1 MSELTI
7 TLAGSEEKAEFSGSN
22 AWLRNDGTDTVYAAK
37 SAGVTAGADG
47 VVAVP
52 AGQSAP
58 VYGANGT
65 VFLLGTGSVQLIG
78 SDYSTNPFKTSAQS
92 GGSGADSVARA
103 AISAHAGNTDIHVTA
118 AEKAIWNDKADLNQT
133 LRNLTFWSEGDIKDK
148 SLASASGFVF
158 VGNEVTGMPYDNTYW
173 FASIEHTTNHCKITA
188 TDINNHRKTF
198 NIVYSDTLKKWD
210 EWINIADGGNADT
223 LNGLHANEIASNPN
237 LLINPDFRINQR
249 GETSYTAAGY
259 TVDGWYTNGGAVDVT
274 ENGVE
279 LTNSG
284 TSAVRFRQ
292 NSEITHA
299 QLAGRDITL
308 SAGVGGTTYSASGK
322 VPETKPA
329 NDIQIVSLAP
339 ADTDVGIYLNY
350 SPTRDM
356 FYTYAYVPAGKSAVL
371 NWVKAE
377 IGSVATL
384 FVPPDPATEL
394 AKCQRYLTVLPS
406 GRYGR
411 AVFVGT
417 NAMQFECDLPVTM
430 RIKPTVVS
438 GTFGTIAL
446 NQSSTSQ
453 AVTDYTTEILSLKN
467 NLLLLQLSKTNGA
480 SDCALFATDK
490 ILLSAEL

>member
-1 MSELTI
+1 MDNMK
-7 TLAGSEEKAEFSGSN
+7 TLALTGSEEKAEFSGSN
-22 AWLRNDGTDTVYAAK
+22 AWLRNDSTDTIYAAK
-37 SAGVTAGADG
+37 SAGVVAGADG
-47 VVAVP
+47 VVAIP

-65 VFLLGTGSVQLIG
+65 VYLLGTGSVQLIG

-103 AISAHAGNTDIHVTA
+103 AISAHAGNADIHVTA
-118 AEKAIWNDKADLNQT
+118 AEKAAWNAVN
-133 LRNLTFWSEGDIKDK
+133 
-148 SLASASGFVF
+148 
-158 VGNEVTGMPYDNTYW
+158 
-173 FASIEHTTNHCKITA
+173 C
-188 TDINNHRKTF
+188 
-198 NIVYSDTLKKWD
+198 
-210 EWINIADGGNADT
+210 
-223 LNGLHANEIASNPN
+223 SNPN

-322 VPETKPA
+322 IPETKPA
-329 NDIQIVSLAP
+329 NDIQIVSLTT
-339 ADTDVGIYLNY
+339 ADADVGIYLNY

>member
-7 TLAGSEEKAEFSGSN
+7 TLAGSEEKAEFSGGN

-118 AEKAIWNDKADLNQT
+118 AEKAAWNAVN
-133 LRNLTFWSEGDIKDK
+133 
-148 SLASASGFVF
+148 
-158 VGNEVTGMPYDNTYW
+158 Y
-173 FASIEHTTNHCKITA
+173 
-188 TDINNHRKTF
+188 
-198 NIVYSDTLKKWD
+198 
-210 EWINIADGGNADT
+210 
-223 LNGLHANEIASNPN
+223 SNPN

-322 VPETKPA
+322 IPETKPA
-329 NDIQIVSLAP
+329 NDIQIVSLTT
-339 ADTDVGIYLNY
+339 ADADVGIYLNY

-356 FYTYAYVPAGKSAVL
+356 FYAYAYVPAGKSAVL

-377 IGSVATL
+377 IGSVTTQ
-384 FVPPDPATEL
+384 FVPPNPATEL
-394 AKCQRYLTVLPS
+394 TKCQRYLTVLPS

-446 NQSSTSQ
+446 NQSSMSQ

>member
-7 TLAGSEEKAEFSGSN
+7 TLAGSEEKAEFAGGN
-22 AWLRNDGTDTVYAAK
+22 AWLRNDGADTVYAAK
-37 SAGVTAGADG
+37 TAGITAGADG
-47 VVAVP
+47 VVAIP
-52 AGQSAP
+52 AGHSAP

-118 AEKAIWNDKADLNQT
+118 AEKAAWNAVN
-133 LRNLTFWSEGDIKDK
+133 
-148 SLASASGFVF
+148 
-158 VGNEVTGMPYDNTYW
+158 Y
-173 FASIEHTTNHCKITA
+173 
-188 TDINNHRKTF
+188 
-198 NIVYSDTLKKWD
+198 
-210 EWINIADGGNADT
+210 
-223 LNGLHANEIASNPN
+223 SNPN

-249 GETSYTAAGY
+249 GETSYTAVGY

-329 NDIQIVSLAP
+329 NDIQIVSLTT
-339 ADTDVGIYLNY
+339 ADADVGIYLNY

-356 FYTYAYVPAGKSAVL
+356 FYAYAYVPAGKSAVL

-377 IGSVATL
+377 IGSVTTQ
-384 FVPPDPATEL
+384 FVPPNPATEL
-394 AKCQRYLTVLPS
+394 TKCQRYLTVLPS

-446 NQSSTSQ
+446 NQSSMSQ

>member
-7 TLAGSEEKAEFSGSN
+7 TLAGSEEKAEFSGGN

-37 SAGVTAGADG
+37 TAGIAAGADG
-47 VVAVP
+47 VVAIP

-65 VFLLGTGSVQLIG
+65 VYLLGTGSVQLIG

-118 AEKAIWNDKADLNQT
+118 TEKAAWNAVN
-133 LRNLTFWSEGDIKDK
+133 
-148 SLASASGFVF
+148 
-158 VGNEVTGMPYDNTYW
+158 Y
-173 FASIEHTTNHCKITA
+173 
-188 TDINNHRKTF
+188 
-198 NIVYSDTLKKWD
+198 
-210 EWINIADGGNADT
+210 
-223 LNGLHANEIASNPN
+223 SNPN

-274 ENGVE
+274 KNGVE

-322 VPETKPA
+322 VHETKPA
-329 NDIQIVSLAP
+329 NDIQIVSLNT
-339 ADTDVGIYLNY
+339 ADADVGIYLNY

-356 FYTYAYVPAGKSAVL
+356 FYAYAYVPAGKSAVL

-384 FVPPDPATEL
+384 FVTPDPATEL

>member
-7 TLAGSEEKAEFSGSN
+7 TLAGSEEKAEFSGGN

-47 VVAVP
+47 VVAIP
-52 AGQSAP
+52 AGHSAP

-118 AEKAIWNDKADLNQT
+118 AEKAAWNAVN
-133 LRNLTFWSEGDIKDK
+133 
-148 SLASASGFVF
+148 
-158 VGNEVTGMPYDNTYW
+158 Y
-173 FASIEHTTNHCKITA
+173 
-188 TDINNHRKTF
+188 
-198 NIVYSDTLKKWD
+198 
-210 EWINIADGGNADT
+210 
-223 LNGLHANEIASNPN
+223 SNPN

-322 VPETKPA
+322 IPETKPA
-329 NDIQIVSLAP
+329 NDIQVVALLI

-394 AKCQRYLTVLPS
+394 AKCQRYYQIRTTNNVDPLDMRPS
-406 GRYGR
+406 MR
-411 AVFVGT
+411 T
-417 NAMQFECDLPVTM
+417 ITDIKQVTGGYAY
-430 RIKPTVVS
+430 V
-438 GTFGTIAL
+438 
-446 NQSSTSQ
+446 
-453 AVTDYTTEILSLKN
+453 
-467 NLLLLQLSKTNGA
+467 
-480 SDCALFATDK
+480 
-490 ILLSAEL
+490 AEL

>member
-7 TLAGSEEKAEFSGSN
+7 TLAGSEEKAEFSGGN

-47 VVAVP
+47 VVAIP
-52 AGQSAP
+52 AGHSAP

-118 AEKAIWNDKADLNQT
+118 AEKAAWNAVN
-133 LRNLTFWSEGDIKDK
+133 
-148 SLASASGFVF
+148 
-158 VGNEVTGMPYDNTYW
+158 Y
-173 FASIEHTTNHCKITA
+173 
-188 TDINNHRKTF
+188 
-198 NIVYSDTLKKWD
+198 
-210 EWINIADGGNADT
+210 
-223 LNGLHANEIASNPN
+223 SNPN

-329 NDIQIVSLAP
+329 NDIQIVSLTT
-339 ADTDVGIYLNY
+339 ADADVGIYLNY

-356 FYTYAYVPAGKSAVL
+356 FYAYAYVPAGKSAVL

-377 IGSVATL
+377 IGSVTTQ
-384 FVPPDPATEL
+384 FVPPNPATEL

>member
-1 MSELTI
+1 MENMK
-7 TLAGSEEKAEFSGSN
+7 TLALTGSEEKAEFSGSN
-22 AWLRNDGTDTVYAAK
+22 AWLRNDSTDTVYAAK

-118 AEKAIWNDKADLNQT
+118 AEKAAWNAVN
-133 LRNLTFWSEGDIKDK
+133 
-148 SLASASGFVF
+148 
-158 VGNEVTGMPYDNTYW
+158 Y
-173 FASIEHTTNHCKITA
+173 
-188 TDINNHRKTF
+188 
-198 NIVYSDTLKKWD
+198 
-210 EWINIADGGNADT
+210 
-223 LNGLHANEIASNPN
+223 SNPN

-329 NDIQIVSLAP
+329 NDIQIVSLNT
-339 ADTDVGIYLNY
+339 ADADVGIYLNY

-356 FYTYAYVPAGKSAVL
+356 FYAYAYVPAGKSAVL

-384 FVPPDPATEL
+384 FVPPGPATEL
-394 AKCQRYLTVLPS
+394 AKCQRYYQIRTTNDVDPLDMRPS
-406 GRYGR
+406 MR
-411 AVFVGT
+411 T
-417 NAMQFECDLPVTM
+417 ITDIKQVTGGYAY
-430 RIKPTVVS
+430 V
-438 GTFGTIAL
+438 
-446 NQSSTSQ
+446 
-453 AVTDYTTEILSLKN
+453 
-467 NLLLLQLSKTNGA
+467 
-480 SDCALFATDK
+480 
-490 ILLSAEL
+490 AEL

>member
-7 TLAGSEEKAEFSGSN
+7 TLAGSEKKAEFAGGN
-22 AWLRNDGTDTVYAAK
+22 AWLRNDGADTVYAAK
-37 SAGVTAGADG
+37 SAGVAAGADG
-47 VVAVP
+47 VVAIP

-118 AEKAIWNDKADLNQT
+118 AEKAAWNAVN
-133 LRNLTFWSEGDIKDK
+133 
-148 SLASASGFVF
+148 
-158 VGNEVTGMPYDNTYW
+158 Y
-173 FASIEHTTNHCKITA
+173 
-188 TDINNHRKTF
+188 
-198 NIVYSDTLKKWD
+198 
-210 EWINIADGGNADT
+210 
-223 LNGLHANEIASNPN
+223 SNPN

-249 GETSYTAAGY
+249 GETSYTAVGY

-308 SAGVGGTTYSASGK
+308 SASVGGTTYSASGK

-329 NDIQIVSLAP
+329 NDIQVVALLI

-356 FYTYAYVPAGKSAVL
+356 FYAYAYVPSGKSAVL

-394 AKCQRYLTVLPS
+394 TKCQRYYQICTTNDVDPLDMRPS
-406 GRYGR
+406 MR
-411 AVFVGT
+411 T
-417 NAMQFECDLPVTM
+417 ITDIKQVTGGYAY
-430 RIKPTVVS
+430 V
-438 GTFGTIAL
+438 
-446 NQSSTSQ
+446 
-453 AVTDYTTEILSLKN
+453 
-467 NLLLLQLSKTNGA
+467 
-480 SDCALFATDK
+480 
-490 ILLSAEL
+490 AEL

>member
-37 SAGVTAGADG
+37 TAGISAGADG

-58 VYGANGT
+58 IYGANGT

-173 FASIEHTTNHCKITA
+173 FVSIEHTANHCKITA

-198 NIVYSDTLKKWD
+198 NIVYNDTLSKWD

-223 LNGLHANEIASNPN
+223 LNGLHADEIASNPN
-237 LLINPDFRINQR
+237 LLINPDSRINQR
-249 GETSYTAAGY
+249 GESSYSAAGY
-259 TVDGWYTNGGAVDVT
+259 TVDRWQAARDVSST
-274 ENGVE
+274 TGDFTITPTADGLIIDNQTDGLIAIGQKVENFADLFGKT
-279 LTNSG
+279 L
-284 TSAVRFRQ
+284 
-292 NSEITHA
+292 
-299 QLAGRDITL
+299 TL
-308 SAGVGGTTYSASGK
+308 SASAGGNVVSATGTA
-322 VPETKPA
+322 VNADGT
-329 NDIQIVSLAP
+329 ILR
-339 ADTDVGIYLNY
+339 ADTDFGFISVYIKENTRLGAHIYVN
-350 SPTRDM
+350 SGAT
-356 FYTYAYVPAGKSAVL
+356 AVL
-371 NWVKAE
+371 DWIKLE
-377 IGSVATL
+377 IGEKATP

-394 AKCQRYLTVLPS
+394 AKCQRYYQIRTTNDIDPLDMRPS
-406 GRYGR
+406 MR
-411 AVFVGT
+411 T
-417 NAMQFECDLPVTM
+417 ITDIKQVTGGYAY
-430 RIKPTVVS
+430 V
-438 GTFGTIAL
+438 
-446 NQSSTSQ
+446 
-453 AVTDYTTEILSLKN
+453 
-467 NLLLLQLSKTNGA
+467 
-480 SDCALFATDK
+480 
-490 ILLSAEL
+490 AEL

>member
-7 TLAGSEEKAEFSGSN
+7 TLTGSEEKAEFSGSN
-22 AWLRNDGTDTVYAAK
+22 AWLRNDGTDTIYAAK
-37 SAGVTAGADG
+37 SAGVAAGADG
-47 VVAVP
+47 VVAIP

-118 AEKAIWNDKADLNQT
+118 AEKAAWNAVN
-133 LRNLTFWSEGDIKDK
+133 
-148 SLASASGFVF
+148 
-158 VGNEVTGMPYDNTYW
+158 Y
-173 FASIEHTTNHCKITA
+173 
-188 TDINNHRKTF
+188 
-198 NIVYSDTLKKWD
+198 
-210 EWINIADGGNADT
+210 
-223 LNGLHANEIASNPN
+223 SNPN

-322 VPETKPA
+322 IPETKPA
-329 NDIQIVSLAP
+329 NDIQIVSLTT
-339 ADTDVGIYLNY
+339 ADADVGIYLNY

-356 FYTYAYVPAGKSAVL
+356 FYAYAYVPAGKSAVL

-377 IGSVATL
+377 IGSVTTQ
-384 FVPPDPATEL
+384 FVTPDPATEL

>member
-37 SAGVTAGADG
+37 SAGIAAGADG

-118 AEKAIWNDKADLNQT
+118 TEKAIWNDKADLNQT

-237 LLINPDFRINQR
+237 LLINPNFKINQR
-249 GETSYTAAGY
+249 GSDEYSSEDYC
-259 TVDGWYTNGGAVDVT
+259 VDGWRIYKDGKVTKTDSGIVISLKDGATTNGILYQKNEV
-274 ENGVE
+274 
-279 LTNSG
+279 
-284 TSAVRFRQ
+284 
-292 NSEITHA
+292 
-299 QLAGRDITL
+299 LADYVGKEITL
-308 SAGVGGTTYSASGK
+308 SVSVDGTMYSGNIVVPASGASAK
-322 VPETKPA
+322 TVMTPHGEWYLYHLSNNIIQVACLVREA
-329 NDIQIVSLAP
+329 N
-339 ADTDVGIYLNY
+339 TDV
-350 SPTRDM
+350 
-356 FYTYAYVPAGKSAVL
+356 V
-371 NWVKAE
+371 NWVKVE
-377 IGSVATL
+377 IGSVATQ

>member
-1 MSELTI
+1 MADNKVKFLRGTAAEYEASTKDNDVFYYTTDTKKLYLGENEVGNGIDPEVIQAHIDNQTI
-7 TLAGSEEKAEFSGSN
+7 HAKVWKGTQEEYNAIDPKEEDTIYIIKDSDNTLADKLIDDTSTTATDKTWSAKKINE
-22 AWLRNDGTDTVYAAK
+22 NDE
-37 SAGVTAGADG
+37 
-47 VVAVP
+47 
-52 AGQSAP
+52 Q
-58 VYGANGT
+58 
-65 VFLLGTGSVQLIG
+65 IE
-78 SDYSTNPFKTSAQS
+78 
-92 GGSGADSVARA
+92 DSLN
-103 AISAHAGNTDIHVTA
+103 AHAGNTDIHVTA
-118 AEKAIWNDKADLNQT
+118 AEKAAWNAVN
-133 LRNLTFWSEGDIKDK
+133 
-148 SLASASGFVF
+148 
-158 VGNEVTGMPYDNTYW
+158 
-173 FASIEHTTNHCKITA
+173 
-188 TDINNHRKTF
+188 
-198 NIVYSDTLKKWD
+198 YS
-210 EWINIADGGNADT
+210 NA
-223 LNGLHANEIASNPN
+223 N

-284 TSAVRFRQ
+284 TSVVRFRQ
-292 NSEITHA
+292 SSEITHA

-329 NDIQIVSLAP
+329 NDIQVVALLI

-377 IGSVATL
+377 IGSVTTQ
-384 FVPPDPATEL
+384 FVPPNPATEL
-394 AKCQRYLTVLPS
+394 TKCQRYLTVLPS

-446 NQSSTSQ
+446 NQSSMSQ

>member
-7 TLAGSEEKAEFSGSN
+7 TLTGSDEKAEFSGSN
-22 AWLRNDGTDTVYAAK
+22 AWLRNDGTDTIYAAK
-37 SAGVTAGADG
+37 SAGVAAGADG
-47 VVAVP
+47 VVAIP

-65 VFLLGTGSVQLIG
+65 VYLLGTGSVQLIG

-118 AEKAIWNDKADLNQT
+118 TEKAAWNAVN
-133 LRNLTFWSEGDIKDK
+133 
-148 SLASASGFVF
+148 
-158 VGNEVTGMPYDNTYW
+158 Y
-173 FASIEHTTNHCKITA
+173 
-188 TDINNHRKTF
+188 
-198 NIVYSDTLKKWD
+198 
-210 EWINIADGGNADT
+210 
-223 LNGLHANEIASNPN
+223 SNPN

-329 NDIQIVSLAP
+329 NDIQIVSLTT
-339 ADTDVGIYLNY
+339 ADADVGIYLNY